1 MLPTDTKRRSPP
13 TSVPEITVKSFSM
26 AMGIRRPGY
35 QLLSLIPPVGSQF
48 DQHQDQDRYVAHRQC
63 LLPDQLGIYLSIYI
77 PLSVL
82 TLIALFASNIRRMVQ
97 QRVSA
102 FSRFGEFIPLGSG
115 QDDGTDYDLPPPSAW
130 RSKEF
135 PRQGWSLTLTF
146 PLGGNR
152 RRVTLSGSS
161 LRRALVAFFWSGGGQ
176 EAEKQCKAGVLRG
189 FVRDFREAAWAPLL
203 LFVLIALWV

>member
-1 MLPTDTKRRSPP
+1 
-13 TSVPEITVKSFSM
+13 M